1 MFGMTNLTNQTLHCM
16 PWPEQVSLP
25 TGRTTPLGRHDSAT
39 VIQVAGDPTGRLMRY
54 AQQVLGSFAVGIL
67 DITVA
72 AQDPE
77 PTPFLQMDE
86 SYRLQVTAKG
96 VELSSPGY
104 WGALRGIATLAQLA
118 LHNQLHPGLLIQD
131 KPRFVWRGLLLDV
144 ARHFFPLAALKSVI
158 DGLRR

>member
-39 VIQVAGDPTGRLMRY
+39 VIQVAGDPTGRLTRY

-77 PTPFLQMDE
+77 LTPFLQMDE
-86 SYRLQVTAKG
+86 SYRLQVTGERCRAVVPLVLG
-96 VELSSPGY
+96 CASRHRDPRSAGS
-104 WGALRGIATLAQLA
+104 AQSA
-118 LHNQLHPGLLIQD
+118 A
-131 KPRFVWRGLLLDV
+131 PRSAYSG
-144 ARHFFPLAALKSVI
+144 
-158 DGLRR
+158 

>member
-1 MFGMTNLTNQTLHCM
+1 MFGMKNLTNQTLHCM

-39 VIQVAGDPTGRLMRY
+39 VIQVAGDPTGRLTRY

-77 PTPFLQMDE
+77 LTPFLQMDPLGIGVRFAA
-86 SYRLQVTAKG
+86 SRPSLSWLCTISCTPVCLFRISPALSGAVCFSMWPGISFRL
-96 VELSSPGY
+96 
-104 WGALRGIATLAQLA
+104 LR
-118 LHNQLHPGLLIQD
+118 
-131 KPRFVWRGLLLDV
+131 
-144 ARHFFPLAALKSVI
+144 
-158 DGLRR
+158 

>member
-25 TGRTTPLGRHDSAT
+25 TGRTTPLGRYDSAT
-39 VIQVAGDPTGRLMRY
+39 VIQVAGDPTGRLTRY

-67 DITVA
+67 DITVT

-104 WGALRGIATLAQLA
+104 WGCASRHRDPRSAGSAQSA
-118 LHNQLHPGLLIQD
+118 A
-131 KPRFVWRGLLLDV
+131 PRSAYSG
-144 ARHFFPLAALKSVI
+144 
-158 DGLRR
+158 